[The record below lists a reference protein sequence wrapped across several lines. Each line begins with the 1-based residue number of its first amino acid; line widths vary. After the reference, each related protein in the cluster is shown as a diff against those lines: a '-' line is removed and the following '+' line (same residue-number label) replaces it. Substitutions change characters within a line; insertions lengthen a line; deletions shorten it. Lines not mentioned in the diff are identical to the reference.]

1 MIHLQALK
9 GQIIEI
15 GKRMWTRGYIAAND
29 GNISVRMSDGSILI
43 TAAGVSKG
51 FLEPEMILQ
60 VDINGKLVHPN
71 SKYLPSSETKMHLE
85 AYKLRSDIKAIV
97 HAHPPYATSFASSGI
112 PLDQPL
118 LPESVMTLGKVMIA
132 EFAIPSTDEVPQ
144 SISELIKTSDVM
156 LLSNHGALSAGI
168 DLFSAYNKMEVL
180 EHSAHITFNSMQLG
194 KMNLITEEKKKILID
209 LRKKFN
215 FSGRIIE

>member
-1 MIHLQALK
+1 MIHLQMLK
-9 GQIIEI
+9 SHIIEI
-15 GKRMWTRGYIAAND
+15 GKRMWIRGYIAAND
-29 GNISVRMSDGSILI
+29 GNISVRISDESLLI

-60 VDINGKLVHPN
+60 ITIDGKLVHPN
-71 SKYLPSSETKMHLE
+71 SKYHPSSETKMHLE
-85 AYKLRSDIKAIV
+85 AYKQRNDIKAIV

-112 PLDQPL
+112 PLDKPL

-132 EFAIPSTDEVPQ
+132 DFAIPSTDEVPN
-144 SISELIKTSDVM
+144 SISDLIKRSDVV
-156 LLSNHGALSAGI
+156 LLSNHGAMAVGE

-180 EHSAHITFNSMQLG
+180 EHSAHITFNAMQLG
-194 KMNLITEEKKKILID
+194 KMNLIPEEKKKILID